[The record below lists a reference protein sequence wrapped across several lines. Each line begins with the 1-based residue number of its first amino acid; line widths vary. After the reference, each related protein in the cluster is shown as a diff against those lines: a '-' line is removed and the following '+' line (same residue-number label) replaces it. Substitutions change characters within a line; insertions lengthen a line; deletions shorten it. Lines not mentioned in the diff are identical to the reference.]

1 MLSDGYVFNHSD
13 PSVFQTSTVY
23 FKDALSQEAEYLQ
36 CVVTVIKIEVM
47 YHLHLLPS

>member
-1 MLSDGYVFNHSD
+1 MSSDGYVFNHSD